1 MVENKKR
8 ILIGYR
14 NEQVGTFRTPLKP
27 LGYVVAGLGFA
38 CLGVAAMPDALILL
52 VYPKAFLVGLAACPV
67 GFFLLGSVGIRF
79 SIRDVYNKFEF
90 TRRFL

>member
-1 MVENKKR
+1 MVETKR
-8 ILIGYR
+8 IRWGCR
-14 NEQVGTFRTPLKP
+14 SWDEFRTPLKP

-38 CLGVAAMPDALILL
+38 CLSVGIMPDALILL
-52 VYPKAFLVGLAACPV
+52 VYPKAFLI
-67 GFFLLGSVGIRF
+67 GFVAGPIGFALLGMVGIRF